1 LGQFPER
8 ERELHCEFF
17 WSRQQADGGFCGR
30 TAASD
35 VYYTAFALRGLVVLG
50 SDNRERAQRVAM
62 YLRGQSHGRASVI
75 DLISL
80 VLAARMLESWMGEI
94 VFDSTTDWPSSVARL
109 LEKLRR
115 PDGGYAKSDE
125 GHASSTYQTFLIAL
139 TYQLLEL
146 QQPEPQRAVE
156 FILGQ
161 QREDGGF
168 VEIGVMRRS
177 GTNPTAA
184 AIGVMKILDPQRIT
198 QLQAS
203 VTDFLLGNLTI
214 EGGLRANTQI
224 PVADLLS
231 TYTGLQTL
239 HDVGSSDQLD
249 RDVLLGFVHGLKQP
263 TGGFFAANWDDA
275 VDVEYS
281 FYGVALLGLL
291 TAI

>member
-1 LGQFPER
+1 M
-8 ERELHCEFF
+8 
-17 WSRQQADGGFCGR
+17 
-30 TAASD
+30 
-35 VYYTAFALRGLVVLG
+35 VLG
-50 SDNRERAQRVAM
+50 SDNCERAQRVAV
-62 YLRGQSHGRASVI
+62 YLRGQSQGRASVI

-80 VLAARMLESWMGEI
+80 VLGARMLESWMGEI

-198 QLQAS
+198 QLQAR

-239 HDVGSSDQLD
+239 HDVGSADQLD
-249 RDVLLGFVHGLKQP
+249 RNALLGFVHGLKQP
-263 TGGFFAANWDDA
+263 TGGFFAADWDNA